1 MQMRLTNCNYIQML
15 WLILL
20 LYGAHISWRVWQ
32 RGLDHF
38 YSFQSSTH
46 SLHTRPVSQWGNNN
60 NSFFQLL
67 LNGGLSLSKSVYLCR
82 VPEKPHPSHIIDLI
96 LTPFRS
102 LIICSFLHLRQI
114 NGTPV
119 YSLMASHS
127 LGGASPLFFSN
138 SLL

>member
-1 MQMRLTNCNYIQML
+1 
-15 WLILL
+15 
-20 LYGAHISWRVWQ
+20 
-32 RGLDHF
+32 
-38 YSFQSSTH
+38 
-46 SLHTRPVSQWGNNN
+46 
-60 NSFFQLL
+60 

-119 YSLMASHS
+119 YSLMASPPRRWLLTPWVGLHPS
-127 LGGASPLFFSN
+127 SPPRAYARTS
-138 SLL
+138 SEPC